1 MNKEAILNF
10 IVEKDDRSITV
21 ERTFNASLDRVWA
34 AWTEA
39 DNLCQW
45 WAPKPW
51 RCVIKELDFREGGRW
66 LYCMES
72 PEGDRHWCFFDYEAI
87 CPKSFYAGNDSFCDE
102 QGVASDLKP
111 KVRWENKFSERDGTT
126 LVQIVLRFN
135 SAQDLNKLIEM
146 GFKGGFT
153 MGMDQLDELLAE
165 RTI

>member
-1 MNKEAILNF
+1 MNKEAIFNF

-21 ERTFNASLDRVWA
+21 ERSFNAPLDRVWA

-39 DNLCQW
+39 DILCQW

-66 LYCMES
+66 LYCMEG
-72 PEGDRHWCFFDYEAI
+72 PEGDTHWSVLDYEEVE
-87 CPKSFYAGNDSFCDE
+87 PKTYYSGSCVFCDE
-102 QGVASDLKP
+102 RGVAKDVNSKA
-111 KVRWENKFSERDGTT
+111 RWEHHFSESEGAT
-126 LVQIVLRFN
+126 LVRIKLHFTSSMER
-135 SAQDLNKLIEM
+135 DKLIEM